1 MSGVPVSECEL
12 VLARCPAEVGS
23 KVHTGLE
30 GWVAHNGR
38 TSALCTE
45 LHCEADPIGDENGQL
60 VCEPAVCEGFGLLCV
75 GCECVRDAL

>member
-12 VLARCPAEVGS
+12 VVTRCPAEVGS
-23 KVHTGLE
+23 KVHTGVE

-38 TSALCTE
+38 TSALRTE

-60 VCEPAVCEGFGLLCV
+60 VCEPAVCEGFG
-75 GCECVRDAL
+75 